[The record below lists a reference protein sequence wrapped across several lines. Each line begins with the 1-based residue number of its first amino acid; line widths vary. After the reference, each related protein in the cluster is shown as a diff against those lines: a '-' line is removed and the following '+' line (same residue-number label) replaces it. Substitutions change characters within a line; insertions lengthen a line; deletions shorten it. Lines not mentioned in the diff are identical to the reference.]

1 MGFFSKRPEIDHDEQ
16 DRRYEQAKRESGRR
30 QSEIRDRIADG
41 TATREDKRIFNATQK
56 RGFRI
61 K

>member
-1 MGFFSKRPEIDHDEQ
+1 MRFFSKRPEIDHDEQ
-16 DRRYEQAKRESGRR
+16 DRRFEQAKRESGRR
-30 QSEIRDRIADG
+30 LNEIRDRIGNG

-56 RGFRI
+56 RGHRI

>member
-1 MGFFSKRPEIDHDEQ
+1 MGIFSKRPETNHDEQ
-16 DRRYEQAKRESGRR
+16 DRQIQDAKREGGRLLN
-30 QSEIRDRIADG
+30 EIRDRIGDG

-56 RGFRI
+56 RGGRI